1 MQGHNFPFDYYE
13 LNFMINSTD
22 LQNTKVKKE
31 DEHEKEM
38 DFSAAGGNND
48 AVTGG
53 MRKQQ

>member
-13 LNFMINSTD
+13 LNFMINSTE